1 MLTLSSDLTE
11 RDENGDDWRPEK
23 HMQRMRRRWFKRAR
37 ATASWVAALVVLVVG
52 TGYLRSAVAQAI
64 EPAHAPVNSGE
75 TRAASACDPA
85 VLTDWRRRV
94 DAGAGAGADAA
105 AGQSYVVE
113 VALFTTSERAGR
125 LIEVLTREQFTA
137 FKRALR
143 LGSGRIFQQVLIG
156 PFTNRA
162 DAEANLQRLQQTN
175 GFDDARVAETA
186 GASAPAASREA

>member
-1 MLTLSSDLTE
+1 MG
-11 RDENGDDWRPEK
+11 RGIGGP
-23 HMQRMRRRWFKRAR
+23 RRRY
-37 ATASWVAALVVLVVG
+37 
-52 TGYLRSAVAQAI
+52 GYLRSAVAQAI
-64 EPAHAPVNSGE
+64 EPPTLPSIPAKPALP
-75 TRAASACDPA
+75 APA
-85 VLTDWRRRV
+85 VLQFSQTGV
-94 DAGAGAGADAA
+94 GESGAGAGADAA

-125 LIEVLTREQFTA
+125 LIEVLTREQFTV

-186 GASAPAASREA
+186 GASAPAASREGEGA